1 MHCAPTTGGFLSGC
15 HRPSIMARRSSPLL
29 LALGDGSPDS
39 VNSPMILAS
48 SALACWSWKT
58 MLSTNHSGHHRDLH
72 LVTVNLASLVKPVS
86 DYWLFILKPVIGISK
101 IQSPMVRGCLS
112 IVKDSHSC
120 ERLGE
125 CRLYKKCAFFFSVPS
140 SRGLETSTN
149 HIESCPRPYVS
160 FDSWLPQTRSACWG
174 TLETSLRWEEK
185 SIQ

>member
-125 CRLYKKCAFFFSVPS
+125 CRLYKKCAFFSVF
-140 SRGLETSTN
+140 RVQE
-149 HIESCPRPYVS
+149 VS
-160 FDSWLPQTRSACWG
+160 KQVLT
-174 TLETSLRWEEK
+174 TLRAVPDPTLVLIHDYHKQEALVGAP
-185 SIQ
+185 